1 MAKRKKPTGSP
12 GYIPPKERREI
23 VKKANADRKLDRFI
37 RDNPEGDRRNTEASP
52 IQDVVLDMP
61 KKFQKSFENKKG
73 ILDIPNYS
81 DMNAQQKYLFGI
93 YDNRNKYQRDMNN
106 IRTSSQPM
114 MDAYARKFPIEN
126 FAMKAGP
133 MIAGA
138 ATGIPFGLMDLY
150 NKSRNKTAEGINTL
164 SERGDVFGAI
174 TRTGQDIINSLT
186 PEQAKNIDINIGS
199 KTDVSEQL
207 KKANI
212 IKGNQT
218 PLDPQFSNEVRTSD
232 LSDDLS
238 TSFLDTEDPMEAV
251 MRDFPGDDPLVYDP
265 NPNPYPLESRE
276 YNEFEQF
283 KKFKESQEQNDN
295 FEQVEDGVFQRPG
308 EVNLEKFGP
317 DEFGEINIFGGDPDS
332 EVDVAE
338 LTQEQIDFMN
348 SPMQSLDFQSRDSL
362 FNKVKQLEDKGF
374 LGFGAQEPTTKEE
387 FEQFINSGGLQ
398 TAARGGSIDNYE
410 NMSTHEKLMRMA
422 AEMYG

>member
-1 MAKRKKPTGSP
+1 MAYKGSQTQ
-12 GYIPPKERREI
+12 RSRI
-23 VKKANADRKLDRFI
+23 VGLSQAGNEAASDARLDNFIDRNQNLKDQS
-37 RDNPEGDRRNTEASP
+37 AS
-52 IQDVVLDMP
+52 VNSVLQDMP
-61 KKFQKSFENKKG
+61 KKKADFVRRNVKKDGTLNEAAKSMLSFYADER
-73 ILDIPNYS
+73 PEYS
-81 DMNAQQKYLFGI
+81 RQMNRL
-93 YDNRNKYQRDMNN
+93 
-106 IRTSSQPM
+106 RTSSPAM
-114 MDAYARKFPIEN
+114 EKAYARKFPIAN

-150 NKSRNKTAEGINTL
+150 NRGRNKTAEGINTL

-199 KTDVSEQL
+199 KTPVSEQL
-207 KKANI
+207 KKENI
-212 IKGNQT
+212 IKSNQT

>member
-1 MAKRKKPTGSP
+1 MAYKGSQTQ
-12 GYIPPKERREI
+12 RSRI
-23 VKKANADRKLDRFI
+23 VGLSQAGNEAASDARLDNFIDRNQNLKDQS
-37 RDNPEGDRRNTEASP
+37 AS
-52 IQDVVLDMP
+52 VNSVLQDMP
-61 KKFQKSFENKKG
+61 KKKADFVRRNVRKDGTLNEAAKSMLSFYTDER
-73 ILDIPNYS
+73 PEYS
-81 DMNAQQKYLFGI
+81 RQMNRL
-93 YDNRNKYQRDMNN
+93 
-106 IRTSSQPM
+106 RTSSPAM
-114 MDAYARKFPIEN
+114 EKAYARKFPIAN

-150 NKSRNKTAEGINTL
+150 NRGRNKTAEGINTL

-199 KTDVSEQL
+199 KTPVSEQL
-207 KKANI
+207 KKENI
-212 IKGNQT
+212 IKSNQT